1 MFELEKDIL
10 EKTIDIIKK
19 DPGTIPENL
28 TNKEKTI
35 VINFSLIFVIKLYQI
50 ASAMASQVACFIY
63 SFVKLNFC
71 RFLQKNS
78 SRF

>member
-35 VINFSLIFVIKLYQI
+35 VINFSLIFVIKL
-50 ASAMASQVACFIY
+50 
-63 SFVKLNFC
+63 
-71 RFLQKNS
+71 
-78 SRF
+78 